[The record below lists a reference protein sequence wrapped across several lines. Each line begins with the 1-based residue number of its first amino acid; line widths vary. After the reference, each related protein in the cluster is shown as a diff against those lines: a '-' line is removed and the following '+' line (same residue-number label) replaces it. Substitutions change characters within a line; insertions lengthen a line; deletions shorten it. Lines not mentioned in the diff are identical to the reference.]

1 MGEGVPIVPLTSI
14 EIVSGTNICID
25 CKVKAVELE
34 NVLIRF
40 LNKWAKIVLFPVYLL
55 GIKGGH

>member
-1 MGEGVPIVPLTSI
+1 MPLTSI

-34 NVLIRF
+34 NVLIVSMNMRS
-40 LNKWAKIVLFPVYLL
+40 L
-55 GIKGGH
+55 

>member
-1 MGEGVPIVPLTSI
+1 MPLTSI

-34 NVLIRF
+34 NVFIRF